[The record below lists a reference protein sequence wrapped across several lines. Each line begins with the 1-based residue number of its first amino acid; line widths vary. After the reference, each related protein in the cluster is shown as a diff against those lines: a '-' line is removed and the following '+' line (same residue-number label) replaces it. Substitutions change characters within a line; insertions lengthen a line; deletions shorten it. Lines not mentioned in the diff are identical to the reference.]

1 MGIRQST
8 ATNKLKKS
16 LGWKS
21 APTPHIT
28 LNDEYYALL
37 APFRLPLILTV
48 LIMLV
53 GTLGY
58 MIIDDFPLMDAIYQ
72 TGITFTTVGFGETR
86 PISDAGRIFTITLII
101 FGFVLFSVAVG
112 IIAEVI
118 NKGEFLKIS
127 KERRML
133 YEIARLKHHFVVCY
147 HNDFT
152 IEVTKQLRANHMPF
166 VVVDPREDLDEIAKK
181 YHYPY
186 FVQAEPHTDKG
197 VLKSHLSSA
206 KGLITLAENV
216 ADNIALIASSRLY
229 EREIG
234 RKRKYLIIA
243 SARGPEDEQK
253 LLKLGANKVVTAS
266 KLMAQRIN
274 AMAIRP
280 DMENLLQ
287 EFLYKQDTPLDM
299 EEIKVS
305 KTSWLTL
312 KKLKTTRFRTIAN
325 VTVIGVRQKDK
336 KFIPMPSGET
346 IILPESK
353 LLLIGTSEGIK
364 KARKIV
370 RKKEKPKELQYV

>member
-1 MGIRQST
+1 LTTIQRF
-8 ATNKLKKS
+8 KRF
-16 LGWKS
+16 LGWRS
-21 APTPHIT
+21 APKPHIT
-28 LNDEYYALL
+28 LNDEYYELL
-37 APFRLPLILTV
+37 APFRLPIIMTV
-48 LIMLV
+48 LTMLI
-53 GTLGY
+53 GSIGY

-72 TGITFTTVGFGETR
+72 TGITFTTVGFGEIR

-101 FGFVLFSVAVG
+101 LGFVVFSVVVG

-118 NKGEFLKIS
+118 NKGEFIKIS

-133 YEIARLKHHFVVCY
+133 YEIARLKQHFVVCY

-166 VVVDPREDLDEIAKK
+166 VVVDPRDDMEIIAKK

-186 FVQAEPHTDKG
+186 FVHAEPHTEIG
-197 VLKSHLSSA
+197 ILKSHLSSA
-206 KGLITLAENV
+206 KGVITLAENV
-216 ADNIALIASSRLY
+216 ADNIALIASARLY

-243 SARGPEDEQK
+243 NAKSLEDEQR
-253 LLKLGANKVVTAS
+253 LIKLGANKVVTAS

-287 EFLYKQDTPLDM
+287 EFLYRKDTPLDM
-299 EEIKVS
+299 EEVKVS

-312 KKLKTTRFRTIAN
+312 KKIKATRFRDIAN
-325 VTVIGVRQKDK
+325 VTVIGIRQKDDR
-336 KFIPMPSGET
+336 FIPMPNGNT
-346 IILPESK
+346 VILPESK
-353 LLLIGTSEGIK
+353 LLLIGTSDGIK
-364 KARKIV
+364 KAKKITRK
-370 RKKEKPKELQYV
+370 REKPEELKYV